1 MIATLIRWSI
11 TNRFL
16 VLIATAF
23 LVAAGIWSA
32 SRTPVDALPD
42 LSDVQVIV
50 RTTYPGKPPQV
61 VEDLVTY
68 PLTTTMLSV
77 PGAKTVRGYSF
88 FGDSFVYILFDDKT
102 DPYWARSRVV
112 EYLNQ
117 VQSRLPAGAT
127 AALGPDATGVGWVYE
142 YALVDRSGNNDIGQ
156 LRALNDWFLKFEL
169 KTVPDV
175 AEVASIGGMVRQY
188 QVVLDP
194 DRMRVLGV
202 TQSMVVQAL
211 QKANLSSGGSVVEMA
226 ETEYMVRSRGF
237 LGSLEHF
244 RTIPLNLSGATPLLL
259 RDVATVQIGPEMR
272 RGIAELDGEGEVTG
286 GVVVMRSGKNARAT
300 IEAVKARLET
310 LKPSLPKGVEVVE
323 TYDRSKLIDRA
334 VDNLRVKLL
343 EEFAVVAVVCAIFL
357 FHLRSAL
364 VAVVTL
370 PIGVLAAFGVMH
382 WQGVS
387 ANILSLGGV
396 AIALGAMVDASVV
409 LVEAAHKHLEHF
421 EERHRRP
428 PSVAERWE
436 LIAQSAVEVGPAL
449 FFSLLVITLSFLP
462 VFTLEAQ
469 EGRLFSPLAF
479 TKTYA
484 MAAAAGLSVTLVPVL
499 MGYLIRGRIP
509 KETANPINRS
519 LIAIYRPALEL
530 VLRFPKATLLAAAL
544 ALAITAI
551 PVMRLGGEFM
561 PPLDEGDL
569 LYMPSAL
576 PGISVSKAA
585 ELLQQTD
592 RLIKTVPEV
601 KRVFGKAGRAD
612 TATDPAPLEMFETTI
627 QFKSREQW
635 RPGMTPEKLVEEL
648 DRVVKVPGLSNV
660 WVPPIRNR
668 IDMLATGIKSPV
680 GIKVAGSDLA
690 TIDKLAAQIES
701 AVRGVPGVS
710 SALAERL
717 TGGRYIDVDVDR
729 QAAARFGLSVAD
741 VQAVIA
747 TAIGGENVGEVI
759 QGRERFPVNVRYPRE
774 IRDSLE
780 RLRKLPFVTD
790 KGATVLL
797 QDVAKI
803 VIAEGPPMIRSENAR
818 LSGWVYVDV
827 RGRDLRSVV
836 HDMQAV
842 VAKQVAMPAGYA
854 LSWSGQFEYLE
865 RATERLKIVVPLTLA
880 VIFMLLYVLF
890 RSAGDAALVMAA
902 VPFSLVG
909 GFWFIWALG
918 HVVSVAS
925 AVGFIALAGVA
936 AEFGVVMLVYLQ
948 NAWKQHLA
956 AGEPDNEATLL
967 AAIREGAVMRV
978 RPKAMTVAVV
988 MAGLLPILVGHGTGS
1003 EVMTR
1008 IAAPMVGGMVTAPL
1022 LSMLVIPAA
1031 WYLIHRKRPRAGR
1044 DSSNLEASASRL
1056 HNHYTL
1062 EDRTMKTAHIL
1073 AAAVALAAFTTTHA
1087 QDMKMPMQ
1095 PAAGATSASMPLVD
1109 GEVRKID
1116 VQKNLVVL
1124 RHGDIPN
1131 LAMPAMTMG
1140 FEVADK
1146 KMLDGLKVGDKVKFQ
1161 AEAIKGKAMVTDLK
1175 PNH

>member
-1 MIATLIRWSI
+1 MIAALIRWSVG
-11 TNRFL
+11 NRFL
-16 VLIATAF
+16 VLVATAF
-23 LVAAGIWSA
+23 LVVAGIWSVRNT
-32 SRTPVDALPD
+32 SVDAIPD
-42 LSDVQVIV
+42 LSDTQVIV
-50 RTTYPGKPPQV
+50 RTVYPGKPPQV

-88 FGDSFVYILFDDKT
+88 FGDSFVYVLFDDKT

-142 YALVDRSGNNDIGQ
+142 YALVDRTGGNDLGQ

-175 AEVASIGGMVRQY
+175 AEVASIGGMVKQF

-194 DRMRVLGV
+194 DRMRALAV
-202 TQSMVVQAL
+202 TQAMVVQAL
-211 QKANLSSGGSVVEMA
+211 QKANQASGGSVIELA
-226 ETEYMVRSRGF
+226 EAEYMVRSRGF
-237 LGSLEHF
+237 LKSLEDF
-244 RTIPLNLSGATPLLL
+244 RTIPLAVSGATPVLL
-259 RDVATVQIGPEMR
+259 RDVATLQIGPEMR

-286 GVVVMRSGKNARAT
+286 GVVVMRSGKNARTT
-300 IEAVKARLET
+300 IEAIKVKLQA
-310 LKPSLPKGVEVVE
+310 LKPSLPRGVEVVE

-334 VDNLRVKLL
+334 IVNLRDKLI
-343 EEFAVVAVVCAIFL
+343 EEFIVVALVCALFL
-357 FHLRSAL
+357 FHLRSAG

-370 PIGVLAAFGVMH
+370 PVGVLTAFVVMH

-387 ANILSLGGV
+387 ANILSLSGV

-421 EERHRRP
+421 EEQHRRQP
-428 PSVAERWE
+428 TTSERWS
-436 LIAQSAVEVGPAL
+436 LMADASVEVGPAL

-509 KETANPINRS
+509 KEASNPINRA
-519 LIAIYRPALEL
+519 LIALYRPALEA
-530 VLRFPKATLLAAAL
+530 VLRFPKATLAIAAVI
-544 ALAITAI
+544 LAITAI
-551 PVMRLGGEFM
+551 PALRLGGEFM
-561 PPLDEGDL
+561 PALDEGDL

-576 PGISVSKAA
+576 PGLSVSKAG

-601 KRVFGKAGRAD
+601 ERVFGKAGRAD

-627 QFKSREQW
+627 QFKPRDQW
-635 RPGMTPEKLVEEL
+635 RAGMTPDRLVEEL
-648 DRVVKVPGLSNV
+648 DRAVKVPGLSNV

-680 GIKVAGSDLA
+680 GIKVAGADLA
-690 TIDKLAAQIES
+690 TIDRLTTQIET
-701 AVRGVPGVS
+701 AVKGVTGVS

-729 QAAARFGLSVAD
+729 LAAARYGLSVAD
-741 VQAVIA
+741 VQAVVS
-747 TAIGGENVGEVI
+747 TAIGGDNVGEVVS
-759 QGRERFPVNVRYPRE
+759 GRERYPVNVRYPRE
-774 IRDSLE
+774 IRDSLQ
-780 RLRKLPFVTD
+780 RLRELAFVTE

-797 QDVAKI
+797 QDVARI
-803 VIAEGPPMIRSENAR
+803 SIEEGPPMLRSENAR

-827 RGRDLRSVV
+827 RGRDMRSVV
-836 HDMQAV
+836 NDMQAV

-854 LSWSGQFEYLE
+854 ASWSGQFEYLE
-865 RATERLKIVVPLTLA
+865 RATERLKLVVPVTLV
-880 VIFMLLYVLF
+880 VIFVLLYLLF
-890 RSAGDAALVMAA
+890 RSFADALLVMAA

-909 GFWFIWALG
+909 GFWLVWALG
-918 HVVSVAS
+918 HAVSVAT

-936 AEFGVVMLVYLQ
+936 AEFGVVMLIYLK
-948 NAWKQHLA
+948 NARARHLA
-956 AGEPDNEATLL
+956 AGEADDDDTLL
-967 AAIREGAVMRV
+967 ASIREGAVLRV

-988 MAGLLPILVGHGTGS
+988 MAGLLPILLGSGTGS

-1008 IAAPMVGGMVTAPL
+1008 IAAPMVGGMATAPL
-1022 LSMLVIPAA
+1022 LSMLVVPAA
-1031 WYLIHRKRPRAGR
+1031 WYLIHRRRVSKAKVSPSPQGSALR
-1044 DSSNLEASASRL
+1044 EA
-1056 HNHYTL
+1056 
-1062 EDRTMKTAHIL
+1062 
-1073 AAAVALAAFTTTHA
+1073 
-1087 QDMKMPMQ
+1087 
-1095 PAAGATSASMPLVD
+1095 
-1109 GEVRKID
+1109 
-1116 VQKNLVVL
+1116 
-1124 RHGDIPN
+1124 
-1131 LAMPAMTMG
+1131 
-1140 FEVADK
+1140 
-1146 KMLDGLKVGDKVKFQ
+1146 
-1161 AEAIKGKAMVTDLK
+1161 
-1175 PNH
+1175 